1 METTLFL
8 LLAVTFATIGGLPIG
23 YFGGGRELNVRWWLT
38 ATPFFVAPVAIAV
51 SFFGFIPAWPAWAP
65 PAPVADLL
73 AAGAGLAA
81 VGSIGLIAYTA
92 GSHRRAPALWHQTD
106 DAPAEIVTWGAYS
119 RIRHP
124 FYSAF
129 LLAFSAAV
137 LAAPSLASIACL
149 VWAGVGLSLTA
160 RREEQRLLSSDF
172 GGAYGAYMAR
182 TGRFLPSVG

>member
-8 LLAVTFATIGGLPIG
+8 LLAATFATIGSLPIG
-23 YFGGGRELNVRWWLT
+23 YFGGDRMLNGRWWLT
-38 ATPFFVAPVAIAV
+38 ATPFFVAPTAIAV
-51 SFFGFIPAWPAWAP
+51 SFFGIVPAWAP

-73 AAGAGLAA
+73 AAGASLAA

-92 GSHRRAPALWHQTD
+92 GSHRRAPALWHQSD

-149 VWAGVGLSLTA
+149 AWAGVGLSLTA
-160 RREEQRLLSSDF
+160 RREERRLLSSQF
-172 GGAYGAYMAR
+172 GDAYAAYMAR
-182 TGRFLPSVG
+182 TGRFLPSLG